1 MRGRRDE
8 FVPFSVV
15 FGLPAEVG
23 LRIAANALGLS
34 PATAYRRIARGDF
47 PCALRKV
54 GRTYV
59 VRMPDLMRAL
69 RIQDVR
75 VHHDDIEAGARF
87 AAGSTDD

>member
-15 FGLPAEVG
+15 FGLPTEVG
-23 LRIAANALGLS
+23 LWTAANALGLS
-34 PATAYRRIARGDF
+34 LATAYRRIGRGDF

-87 AAGSTDD
+87 AAGMTDD